1 MTCWRSFHS
10 HPINELSVIKPAELN
25 VTKATAP
32 CTAMLLAAGR
42 GERMRPLTDSTAK
55 PLLKVAGKR
64 LIDYH
69 LEKLCNAGVR
79 QVVVNTSWC
88 AEEITSTLGDGSAY
102 GLQIDY
108 SHEPTALETAGGIR
122 KALHLLGDKPF
133 LVISTDVWCD
143 IDYGDLLSDT
153 TVTGAHLLM
162 VGNPAHHPG
171 GDFAIGPGN
180 QVQLKNEYDEGNPV
194 AGTYTYSGIG
204 LYHPSLFKTLSVA
217 ACPLRDVLFPTIK
230 AGEVSATIHN
240 GQWFDVGT
248 VDRLRSLDKFLRSQ
262 H

>member
-1 MTCWRSFHS
+1 MY
-10 HPINELSVIKPAELN
+10 
-25 VTKATAP
+25 
-32 CTAMLLAAGR
+32 
-42 GERMRPLTDSTAK
+42 
-55 PLLKVAGKR
+55 KR
-64 LIDYH
+64 
-69 LEKLCNAGVR
+69 
-79 QVVVNTSWC
+79 Q
-88 AEEITSTLGDGSAY
+88 
-102 GLQIDY
+102 DY

-204 LYHPSLFKTLSVA
+204 LYHPSLFKTLPIA